1 MYYVATLDPHDD
13 GSGRYDVTFADLPGC
28 VTQGT
33 DLEDALRMAQEA
45 VSLHV
50 AGMIADGEMLP
61 DPSTLAACKTH
72 EEQEAR
78 EEGYALSEGT
88 LWQYVSFEPA
98 VKAVKAASVRLT
110 ISLRPSVI
118 AHIDAVAEELGLSR
132 SGVIAVATRE
142 YGERLRSASQR

>member
-61 DPSTLAACKTH
+61 EPSTLAACKTH
-72 EEQEAR
+72 DEQEAR

-88 LWQYVSFEPA
+88 LWQYEPA

>member
-61 DPSTLAACKTH
+61 EPSTLAACKTH
-72 EEQEAR
+72 DEQEAW
-78 EEGYALSEGT
+78 EEGYTLSEGT

-110 ISLRPSVI
+110 ISL
-118 AHIDAVAEELGLSR
+118 
-132 SGVIAVATRE
+132 
-142 YGERLRSASQR
+142 

>member
-50 AGMIADGEMLP
+50 AGMIAERCFPNLP
-61 DPSTLAACKTH
+61 PWLP
-72 EEQEAR
+72 AR
-78 EEGYALSEGT
+78 RMMNRKHGKQAMPCLKVHCGSM
-88 LWQYVSFEPA
+88 
-98 VKAVKAASVRLT
+98 
-110 ISLRPSVI
+110 SLLNR
-118 AHIDAVAEELGLSR
+118 R
-132 SGVIAVATRE
+132 
-142 YGERLRSASQR
+142 

>member
-50 AGMIADGEMLP
+50 AGMIADGEPMARSSPNLP
-61 DPSTLAACKTH
+61 PWLP
-72 EEQEAR
+72 AR
-78 EEGYALSEGT
+78 RMMNRKHGKKAMPCLKVRCGSMSLSN
-88 LWQYVSFEPA
+88 
-98 VKAVKAASVRLT
+98 R
-110 ISLRPSVI
+110 R
-118 AHIDAVAEELGLSR
+118 
-132 SGVIAVATRE
+132 
-142 YGERLRSASQR
+142 

>member
-50 AGMIADGEMLP
+50 AGMIADGETLP
-61 DPSTLAACKTH
+61 EPSTLSACKTH
-72 EEQEAR
+72 DEQEAR

-142 YGERLRSASQR
+142 YGERLRSASR

>member
-61 DPSTLAACKTH
+61 EPSTLSACKTH
-72 EEQEAR
+72 DEQEAR

-142 YGERLRSASQR
+142 YGERLRSASR

>member
-50 AGMIADGEMLP
+50 AGMIADGETLP
-61 DPSTLAACKTH
+61 EPSTLSACKTH
-72 EEQEAR
+72 DEQEAR
-78 EEGYALSEGT
+78 EE
-88 LWQYVSFEPA
+88 
-98 VKAVKAASVRLT
+98 RLY
-110 ISLRPSVI
+110 LV
-118 AHIDAVAEELGLSR
+118 
-132 SGVIAVATRE
+132 
-142 YGERLRSASQR
+142 